1 MKVTIEV
8 SRRTAWRLHRVW
20 RWILRTVP
28 GAMELIGTAMVLV
41 GGFFVFGEGGNY
53 ECGELVHVSVLVGAL
68 VSVAVGISL
77 LWVVKEI
84 DEALAEDI
92 RRKRKR
98 MERHRR

>member
-28 GAMELIGTAMVLV
+28 SAMELIGTAMVLV
-41 GGFFVFGEGGNY
+41 GGFFAFGEGGNY

-98 MERHRR
+98 MEKYRR